1 MWISCQ
7 CVCVCARARA
17 RVRVCARERYRERT
31 DFFFNTYIFKGESF
45 CLRTLTG
52 WFYGCWKSFVQSLL
66 IVLTKQTMTIL
77 FLLFFKEPL
86 SFGNSAQSHV
96 VKPLLL
102 SFCLLCCLQRCRDL
116 TNCCNC
122 NVSDIWV
129 VFRVEPQYNRLC
141 ACLELAVN
149 GFKIQMFDISGH
161 APNHFDRKYLG
172 NYKELSK
179 NLKSA

>member
-1 MWISCQ
+1 MFQYIHFQGRIFLLTNLDWLVLRMLEKFCTVITD
-7 CVCVCARARA
+7 
-17 RVRVCARERYRERT
+17 RT
-31 DFFFNTYIFKGESF
+31 HQTNNDYSFF
-45 CLRTLTG
+45 
-52 WFYGCWKSFVQSLL
+52 
-66 IVLTKQTMTIL
+66 
-77 FLLFFKEPL
+77 LFFKEPL

-102 SFCLLCCLQRCRDL
+102 SFCLPCCLRRCRDL

-161 APNHFDRKYLG
+161 APNHFDIKYLG